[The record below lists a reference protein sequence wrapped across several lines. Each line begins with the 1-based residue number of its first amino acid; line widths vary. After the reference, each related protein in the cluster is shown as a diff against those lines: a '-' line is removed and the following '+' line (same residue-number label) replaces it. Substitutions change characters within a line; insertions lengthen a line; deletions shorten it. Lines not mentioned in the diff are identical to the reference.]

1 MLQLS
6 LALLAPYLQTA
17 TSSNP
22 CMKTLFLTIVTSI
35 ASGLALYY
43 IVRTALVSLIWL
55 FDVTLTNDQRLF
67 VHELGFPTFV
77 LGLVVGGVV
86 FWRVQRKILLQDA
99 Y

>member
-1 MLQLS
+1 
-6 LALLAPYLQTA
+6 
-17 TSSNP
+17 
-22 CMKTLFLTIVTSI
+22 MKTLLLTLAASV
-35 ASGLALYY
+35 ASGLALHY
-43 IVRTALVSLIWL
+43 IARKALTTVIWL

-86 FWRVQRKILLQDA
+86 FWRVRRQRLGSRVSNMGV

>member
-1 MLQLS
+1 V
-6 LALLAPYLQTA
+6 
-17 TSSNP
+17 
-22 CMKTLFLTIVTSI
+22 KTLFLTIATSI

-43 IVRTALVSLIWL
+43 IARTALVSLIWL
-55 FDVTLTNDQRLF
+55 FDITLTNDQRLF

-86 FWRVQRKILLQDA
+86 FWRVQKKILLQDA

>member
-1 MLQLS
+1 MF
-6 LALLAPYLQTA
+6 
-17 TSSNP
+17 
-22 CMKTLFLTIVTSI
+22 KTLVLTIATSI

-43 IVRTALVSLIWL
+43 IAYTALVSLIWL

-86 FWRVQRKILLQDA
+86 YWKLHGHTLQ
-99 Y
+99 